1 MQRDALVRV
10 QATGSYGSVFSVG
23 EDGVCEVGL
32 IDPVADDYSLK
43 LPQPTLEELPWPP
56 AGAEAALI
64 ERLALFHLRVRRGM
78 DVDHA
83 FEAYL
88 GRNEGGDLEL
98 WFAPG
103 ASRAERCVTLDER
116 GEGLVREALV
126 GLRLD
131 AWRSG
136 GGATPSLGSWS
147 WSAEVIGDG
156 MGMVGYGRAVAA
168 EGLAGVVAALARL
181 GLPVECAPGDGPR
194 ACL

>member
-43 LPQPTLEELPWPP
+43 LPQLTLEELPWPP

-83 FEAYL
+83 CLLYTSDAA
-88 GRNEGGDLEL
+88 DEL
-98 WFAPG
+98 
-103 ASRAERCVTLDER
+103 
-116 GEGLVREALV
+116 
-126 GLRLD
+126 
-131 AWRSG
+131 
-136 GGATPSLGSWS
+136 
-147 WSAEVIGDG
+147 
-156 MGMVGYGRAVAA
+156 
-168 EGLAGVVAALARL
+168 
-181 GLPVECAPGDGPR
+181 
-194 ACL
+194 